1 MSDVPIDAG
10 GRSLKHEKIREYVRG
25 LISAESPGAPAPSE
39 RELVHRFGV
48 ARMTVRQ
55 AMDALVVEGLLER
68 VPGRGTFV
76 ARPKRSTTP
85 VLSFTE
91 EMRRRGLQAE
101 SQTLLARREQAGPG
115 VARAMG
121 IEEGG
126 SVVHWR
132 RLRRAD
138 GEPMCLEDVYLNE
151 SLVPGFLQVSMPTS
165 LYDELERQ
173 GMAASWVE
181 DAVSADLVTAD
192 EAALLEVARGS
203 AVLRKQRR
211 ALAGE
216 QVVEVSRAVY
226 RADRYSL
233 RVELG
238 AAESS

>member
-1 MSDVPIDAG
+1 MNDVLMTTG
-10 GRSLKHEKIREYVRG
+10 GRSLKHEQIREYVRG
-25 LISAESPGAPAPSE
+25 LVSDEAPGAPAPSE

-55 AMDALVVEGLLER
+55 ALDALVVEGLLER

-76 ARPKRSTTP
+76 ARPKRATTP

-91 EMRRRGLQAE
+91 DMRRRGLHAE

-121 IEEGG
+121 VAEGEP
-126 SVVHWR
+126 VIHWR

-138 GEPMCLEDVYLNE
+138 GDPMCIEDVYLNE
-151 SLVPGFLQVSMPTS
+151 SLVPGFLQGSMPTS

-173 GMAASWVE
+173 GMPATWVE
-181 DAVSADLVTAD
+181 DAVTADLVTD
-192 EAALLEVARGS
+192 EEAALLEVVPAS

-211 ALAGE
+211 AVAGE

-233 RVELG
+233 QVQLG
-238 AAESS
+238 GDE